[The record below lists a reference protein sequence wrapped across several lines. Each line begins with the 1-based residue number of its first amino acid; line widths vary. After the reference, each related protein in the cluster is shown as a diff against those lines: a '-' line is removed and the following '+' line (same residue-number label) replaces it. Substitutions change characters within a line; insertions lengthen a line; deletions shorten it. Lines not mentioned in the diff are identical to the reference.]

1 MKITY
6 RERYFIDR
14 FRCVDYEHTDR
25 CDAAQWMGNL
35 LYTYRGGYV
44 WRCFAREDVI
54 RIEN

>member
-1 MKITY
+1 MKVTY
-6 RERYFIDR
+6 RERHFIDR